1 MHIRRHPSSIA
12 LTLALPVALVFGALN
27 PVAAQ
32 QPAPTATLPPATAAP
47 TAAPPTLTVAPP
59 TPTAAPPAPTAAL
72 PTPEPTLTVPEAIDR
87 ILSGEKPVETLVTL
101 LAQRPPL
108 QIAGLLVMAL
118 LVASGV
124 AAVKPWRERFFRW
137 LDRRTGGQRRDLEEE
152 AQRKEE
158 QEKLEAERRAR
169 QFQKQLPVG
178 IARYLD
184 WLQAEYGFTQPLGIA
199 TEQVQLSLEFG
210 SRATAGCRTRRD

>member
-1 MHIRRHPSSIA
+1 MRTRRHPSSIA
-12 LTLALPVALVFGALN
+12 LALALLIALMFDALN
-27 PVAAQ
+27 TVVAQ
-32 QPAPTATLPPATAAP
+32 QPAPTATALPATP
-47 TAAPPTLTVAPP
+47 VPTVAPP
-59 TPTAAPPAPTAAL
+59 TPTAAPPAPTVAPPVPTVAL

-101 LAQRPPL
+101 FAQRPPL

-118 LVASGV
+118 LVAGV
-124 AAVKPWRERFFRW
+124 AAAVKPWRERFFRW
-137 LDRRTGGQRRDLEEE
+137 FDRKTGGQRRDLEEE
-152 AQRKEE
+152 VQREE
-158 QEKLEAERRAR
+158 KKKRLEAERQAR
-169 QFQKQLPVG
+169 QFQEQLQVG
-178 IARYLD
+178 ITHYLD